1 MGFQQS
7 GPGLESFWPT
17 ASPLCVPGTKVSPRV
32 SVKYI
37 MLIFICCYQLMVWS
51 RLWKSWAPP
60 QENDSAP
67 TLAFSVPPLSGL
79 SWQHWRHWGTVL
91 CTHNPTSL
99 KLMQSP
105 LKSHLCSFSTG
116 KDQRLTCAQ
125 RLSAALDQVFC
136 HCPCSCR
143 HRESHMGPSMWTCSI
158 LFLG

>member
-125 RLSAALDQVFC
+125 RLSEHWIKCFVTVRAAAGTGRVTWE
-136 HCPCSCR
+136 HPC
-143 HRESHMGPSMWTCSI
+143 GPVQFS
-158 LFLG
+158 F